1 MVVRT
6 SDHKAY
12 FNDSEKWADIP
23 DDGDI
28 SKLNTVTINKLIH
41 DTEDYILN
49 SQVDNYL
56 IFTESVYEYKSIV

>member
-12 FNDSEKWADIP
+12 SNDSEKWADIP

-28 SKLNTVTINKLIH
+28 NKLNTVTINKLIH

-49 SQVDNYL
+49 SQVHNYL
-56 IFTESVYEYKSIV
+56 IFIESVWV